1 MDTVTGVDMAIAVAQ
16 NGGIAILP
24 RFDIPQVQAQ
34 KVKKVKSKNLPV
46 AASIG
51 IKEGEWS
58 RLKIL
63 VDAGVDHINLD
74 VAHGHL
80 ETVVDLVKK
89 IRKEYPRLSLSAGV
103 VATYQGAFNL
113 FKAGADV
120 VTVGIGPGSICTTR
134 IQTGSGVPQFTA
146 ITEASRAARKFGKII
161 WANGG
166 TKNSGDVV
174 KCLAAGASA
183 VICGNIFAGTDEAPP
198 KIITIK
204 GKKYKPYNGSTSL
217 IEKQRQLGKNK
228 LDKSSSYISH
238 VEGVSGFVPY
248 KGPLSDYLKSFL
260 AGVRSGY
267 SYSGAFNTPDLWE
280 KAKFCQVSSQALR
293 ESNPHDII
301 QL

>member
-1 MDTVTGVDMAIAVAQ
+1 MDTVTGVDMAISMAQ
-16 NGGIAILP
+16 NGGFALLP
-24 RFDIPQVQAQ
+24 RFDIPQVQVQ
-34 KVKKVKSKNLPV
+34 KLKKVKSKNLPV
-46 AASIG
+46 AASVG
-51 IKEGEWS
+51 VKEGEWV
-58 RLKIL
+58 RLKML
-63 VDAGVDHINLD
+63 VDAGVDHINID
-74 VAHGHL
+74 VAHGHMAKVIEL
-80 ETVVDLVKK
+80 IQKV
-89 IRKEYPRLSLSAGV
+89 RSHYPRLSLSAGV
-103 VATYQGAFNL
+103 VATYQGAYDL

-120 VTVGIGPGSICTTR
+120 VTVGVGAGSICTTR
-134 IQTGSGVPQFTA
+134 VQTGSGTPQFTSLV
-146 ITEASRAARKFGKII
+146 EASRAARKFKKTI
-161 WANGG
+161 WSAAGVE
-166 TKNSGDVV
+166 NSGDIV
-174 KCLAAGASA
+174 KALAAGASA
-183 VICGNIFAGTDEAPP
+183 VMLGNLLAGTDEAPP
-198 KIITIK
+198 KVITIK

-248 KGPLSDYLKSFL
+248 RGPLEQHLKNLL